1 MKSKVFGIFDRALGG
16 VAVSLIVLVAY
27 GKILSDFAQF
37 YITGHTTHFL
47 WFLGDIFVNQSQ
59 PNILGSYSMMGFI
72 ALAVVGYCNMIIWM
86 RLLNATGKPIYRFLS
101 KYEIRRKDN
110 ILVVRHKKGR
120 VTK

>member
-1 MKSKVFGIFDRALGG
+1 MKSKVFGTLDRAIGG
-16 VAVSLIVLVAY
+16 IIFVLIFLAVY

-47 WFLGDIFVNQSQ
+47 WVLGDMGQTNSPGPYNLV
-59 PNILGSYSMMGFI
+59 GFI
-72 ALAVVGYCNMIIWM
+72 AIAVVGYSNLMIWNK
-86 RLLNATGKPIYRFLS
+86 LFTVTGKPIYRFLS